1 MKIKE
6 LLELK
11 QDTVN
16 KIGIAADLGRL
27 ATATPAGLATDL
39 IKDIG
44 MTILRGEPPELQ
56 AIKQRAQAAAAQSG
70 QSVFFKMD
78 VKAPGVFRLVKGFV
92 GRLTGDSD
100 TYFIVHPNGTIQP
113 VSSGRTRGLVQVT

>member
-100 TYFIVHPNGTIQP
+100 TYFIVQPNGTIQP
-113 VSSGRTRGLVQVT
+113 VGSSRTRGLAQVT